1 MLPVGGLAALPLVC
15 WWALWVAAGAGAL
28 SVVALRRL
36 WQPSWRGP
44 GVRFRG
50 ARCRGFLLVPAM
62 PGGRG
67 KFLRRDSPSSWAVRG
82 RLPPVAWLSLL
93 WCSTRLLF
101 PTPPLNSPAH
111 RSRRQP
117 QHHLATSSHSLSPE
131 RKTTLETPAD
141 PLPPLPGAQ
150 QSCGWFQWRWLP
162 GAVPARRYAKAVPLL
177 PPTPWAV
184 GFVQNPSS
192 ACPTIRP
199 QSETTHYGVFG
210 GLIRLTSHI
219 WPAWGHCTT
228 RRFHGPNLEGTCP
241 PAL

>member
-141 PLPPLPGAQ
+141 PLPPLPVPRRGSRVAPVT
-150 QSCGWFQWRWLP
+150 GHPGGRALP
-162 GAVPARRYAKAVPLL
+162 G
-177 PPTPWAV
+177 
-184 GFVQNPSS
+184 
-192 ACPTIRP
+192 
-199 QSETTHYGVFG
+199 
-210 GLIRLTSHI
+210 
-219 WPAWGHCTT
+219 WPV
-228 RRFHGPNLEGTCP
+228 
-241 PAL
+241 